1 MEEWAQAELQVH
13 ICTLLGTNE
22 SNGMGSDNSCIVL
35 AFLQH
40 AGIVT
45 IFWKL
50 NPIQAT
56 CSNLGI
62 YDGEKYLPEPD
73 CVECVKDLIR
83 FLRYRKIKH

>member
-13 ICTLLGTNE
+13 CIPCSE
-22 SNGMGSDNSCIVL
+22 QMKAMGSDNSCMVL

-40 AGIVT
+40 AGVVT
-45 IFWKL
+45 TFWKL

-83 FLRYRKIKH
+83 FLRYFTTN